1 MLNENEVLIS
11 ASGNINIARLTRI
24 LVLFSGI
31 RSQVLSFKNAGG
43 WGGRGGGGERGNKI
57 LNTPFVS

>member
-31 RSQVLSFKNAGG
+31 GSQVLSFKNAMGG
-43 WGGRGGGGERGNKI
+43 WGVVEKIGGIKY
-57 LNTPFVS
+57 